1 MRRILLCSLF
11 ALVTSVS
18 LIAQDIKTALAT
30 LSEMNRRG
38 QFPEMIQTANSV
50 LADNTLDPAEQGMV
64 LSYLGCAYQQR
75 GEFTKATASYEKA
88 LATINRDGKHG
99 TQYAITLSALATLYA
114 EVDQIDTAK
123 RLLLRS
129 VHLFESQGDHLNATL
144 TWNDLATMAAEHHS
158 RGEAHKY
165 MKQSL
170 AESQLATLHL
180 VDLAVLT
187 TTQGRIAQLDGDA
200 HTAIADYQR
209 ALALCHQTDQAQA
222 QRTAWLHMLLAGAY
236 LQADDLANA
245 RDAATRGLTLLQAT
259 SGSQT
264 PLFFLGQLTYSKI
277 LDASGLHKEASTLR
291 EQAQAALDTNTDRH
305 RAESQI
311 SVNALR

>member
-30 LSEMNRRG
+30 LSAMNRRG
-38 QFPEMIQTANSV
+38 QFAEMIQTANSV
-50 LADNTLDPAEQGMV
+50 LAGNTLDPAQQGMV

-75 GEFTKATASYEKA
+75 GEFTKATAAYEKA
-88 LATINRDGKHG
+88 LATVNRDGKHG
-99 TQYAITLSALATLYA
+99 TQYAVTLSALASLYA
-114 EVDQIDTAK
+114 EVDQTDTAK

-129 VHLFESQGDHLNATL
+129 VHLFQRQGDHLNATL
-144 TWNDLATMAAEHHS
+144 TWNDLATMAAENQS
-158 RGEAHKY
+158 RRDAHKY

-170 AESQLATLHL
+170 AESQLATIHP
-180 VDLAVLT
+180 VDLAALT

-200 HTAIADYQR
+200 RTAIADYQR
-209 ALALCHQTDQAQA
+209 ALVLCHQTDQAQA
-222 QRTAWLHMLLAGAY
+222 QRTAWLYILLAGAY

-245 RDAATRGLTLLQAT
+245 RDAATRGLALLQET

-264 PLFFLGQLTYSKI
+264 PLFFLAQLTYSKI
-277 LDASGLHKEASTLR
+277 LDASGLHKEATTLR
-291 EQAQAALDTNTDRH
+291 QQAQSALDTNTQS
-305 RAESQI
+305 SQNTI
-311 SVNALR
+311 SISALR